1 MKKLLS
7 VLLVL
12 AMILSMAACGGKTT
26 EEPAAT
32 TPSGTSSS
40 STTPS
45 SSSSST
51 STPAATESTEPQI
64 LSMMYDVENTTLNY
78 LSSGKALEHKV
89 AAQIIDGL
97 IEFDNHSNVV
107 PAMAESWE
115 CSDDGLVW
123 TFHLRQ
129 GQYWY
134 DCSGNQVAEVT
145 AQDWVDGLRCV
156 ADPYNDSGT
165 YDQIKIVAG
174 VEDYYNGMI
183 DGTNPD
189 FNETV
194 GVKAIDN
201 YTLEYTLNRV
211 TPYFVPGL
219 AYTCWLPVY
228 GPLLEETMTT
238 DETTGL
244 PSYGFG
250 TSIDKIYSCGA
261 FILTEWEPQVKQ
273 TFVKN
278 ENNWDADRVYIDR
291 IEKTYNAESAT
302 LAPAMA
308 LRDEI
313 AFTEIST
320 DVIDEWK
327 SSHTDIL
334 SKGREDNM
342 WHYFYPFDFKPT
354 YDDEYRPEDWMRAAL
369 NENFRHS
376 IMSAF
381 DREYV
386 VQTTVDQEGYANLIQ
401 RSITP
406 AGSCYD
412 DDGVDFA
419 QNEAFNNIEANFFD
433 LAKAA
438 DYKAKAMEE
447 LSAQGVT
454 FPINVVVSYQS
465 GDTAMENQAVVVK
478 QMLEE
483 NLGTDY
489 IECVLWAGPSENFLS
504 QTRSAG
510 KYSFMRCN
518 WGADYIDP
526 QTWTDPFTGGRD
538 AETGYITGNSYNRMD
553 LFTDDDAFRYAY
565 NKIDTNSISNYT
577 EEFIASEGYAEMKAI
592 LNEYYE
598 LVQKGVDEGIDMNK
612 RFDYFAQAEALLIN
626 HAIVM
631 PCYIK
636 AATYQVTK
644 MNVFEGAYAACGY
657 ASYQYKGM
665 HLQDHYISMEEY
677 QANQASWANGDY

>member
-1 MKKLLS
+1 MKKILS

-32 TPSGTSSS
+32 TPSGTTSS
-40 STTPS
+40 
-45 SSSSST
+45 
-51 STPAATESTEPQI
+51 STPAASTGTSSTPAAAESTEPAVFT
-64 LSMMYDVENTTLNY
+64 MMYEVENTTLNY
-78 LSSGKALEHKV
+78 LASGKALEHKV
-89 AAQIIDGL
+89 AAQIVDGL
-97 IEFDNHSNVV
+97 VEFTNHSEVV

-123 TFHLRQ
+123 TFHIRQ

-134 DCSGNQVAEVT
+134 DCNGTQIAEVT
-145 AQDWVDGLRCV
+145 AQDWVDGLKAV

-174 VEDYYNGMI
+174 VEDFYNGMVE
-183 DGTNPD
+183 GTNPD

-194 GVKAIDN
+194 GVKAIDK

-211 TPYFVPGL
+211 TPYFIPGL
-219 AYTCWLPVY
+219 AYVCWLPVY
-228 GPLLEETMTT
+228 GPLVEETMTT

-244 PSYGFG
+244 PAYGFG
-250 TSIDKIYSCGA
+250 TSIDKIYSCGS

-291 IEKTYNAESAT
+291 IEKTYNAEAPT

-308 LRDEI
+308 LRDEVG
-313 AFTEIST
+313 FTEIST
-320 DVIDEWK
+320 DVVDDWK
-327 SSHTDIL
+327 ANHMDIL
-334 SKGREDNM
+334 SKSREDNA
-342 WHYFYPFDFKPT
+342 WHYFYLFDFKPT
-354 YDDEYRPEDWMRAAL
+354 YDDEYRPEDWMKAAL

-376 IMSAF
+376 LCSAF

-386 VQTTVDQEGYANLIQ
+386 VRTAVDPEGYANLLQ

-406 AGSCYD
+406 AGTSFSS
-412 DDGVDFA
+412 DGKDFN
-419 QNEAFNNIEANFFD
+419 QNKAFNKIEDNFFD

-465 GDTAMENQAVVVK
+465 GSTEMENQAVVVK

-526 QTWTDPFTGGRD
+526 QTWTDPFSGGRD
-538 AETGYITGNSYNRMD
+538 PETGYKVGCTYNRMD
-553 LFTDDDAFRYAY
+553 LMTDDEAFRYAF
-565 NKIDTNSISNYT
+565 NNIDTNSMSKYT
-577 EEFIASEGYAEMKAI
+577 EEIIASDGYKEMQAI
-592 LNEYYE
+592 LNEYYD
-598 LVQKGVDEGIDMNK
+598 LVDKGINEGIDMDT
-612 RFDYFAQAEALLIN
+612 RYDYFAQAEALLIN
-626 HAIVM
+626 HAVIL

-636 AATYQVTK
+636 PATYQVTK
-644 MNVFEGAYAACGY
+644 LNVFEGAWSACGY
-657 ASYQYKGM
+657 CSYQYKGM
-665 HLQDHYISMEEY
+665 HLLDHYVSMDEFL
-677 QANQASWANGDY
+677 ANQESFNNGDF

>member
-32 TPSGTSSS
+32 TPSGTTSS
-40 STTPS
+40 
-45 SSSSST
+45 
-51 STPAATESTEPQI
+51 STPAASTGTASTPAAAESTEPQV
-64 LSMMYDVENTTLNY
+64 LAMMYDVENTTLNY
-78 LSSGKALEHKV
+78 LTSGKAIEHKV
-89 AAQIIDGL
+89 AAQIVDGL
-97 IEFDNHSNVV
+97 VEFDNHSNIV

-134 DCSGNQVAEVT
+134 DCNGTQIAEVT
-145 AQDWVDGLRCV
+145 AQDWVDGLHAVC
-156 ADPYNDSGT
+156 DPYNDSGT
-165 YDQIKIVAG
+165 YDQVKIVAG
-174 VEDYYNGMI
+174 AEDFYNGVI
-183 DGTNPD
+183 EGSNPD

-194 GVKAIDN
+194 GVKAIDK

-211 TPYFVPGL
+211 TPYFIPGL
-219 AYTCWLPVY
+219 AYVCWLPVY
-228 GPLLEETMTT
+228 GPLIEETMTT

-244 PSYGFG
+244 PAYGFG
-250 TSIDKIYSCGA
+250 TTIDKIYSCGS

-291 IEKTYNAESAT
+291 IEKTYNSEAAT
-302 LAPAMA
+302 LAPTMA

-313 AFTEIST
+313 SFADIST
-320 DVIDEWK
+320 DVVDEWK
-327 SSHTDIL
+327 TNHMDIL
-334 SKGREDNM
+334 SKSREDNA
-342 WHYFYPFDFKPT
+342 WHYFFLFDFKPT
-354 YDDEYRPEDWMRAAL
+354 YDDEYKPEDWMRAAM

-376 IMSAF
+376 LVSAF
-381 DREYV
+381 NREYF
-386 VQTTVDQEGYANLIQ
+386 VQTTIDQDSYANLLQ

-412 DDGVDFA
+412 DDGVEFA
-419 QNEAFNNIEANFFD
+419 QNEAFDGVEANFYD
-433 LAKAA
+433 LTKAA
-438 DYKAKAMEE
+438 DYKAKAIEE
-447 LSAQGVT
+447 LTAEGVT
-454 FPINVVVSYQS
+454 FPITVIMTYQG
-465 GDTAMENQAVVVK
+465 GDTAGENQCVVAK

-489 IECVLWAGPSENFLS
+489 INCLIWAGPSENFLS

-510 KYSFMRCN
+510 KYSFWRWN

-526 QTWTDPFTGGRD
+526 QTWTDPFSGSRD
-538 AETGYITGNSYNRMD
+538 PESGYINGNSYNRMD
-553 LFTDDDAFRYAY
+553 LFTDDDAFRYQF
-565 NKIDTNSISNYT
+565 NNIETNSIKNYI
-577 EEFIASEGYAEMKAI
+577 EEFIASDDYAEMKAI
-592 LNEYYE
+592 LTEYYD
-598 LVQKGVDEGIDMNK
+598 LVQKGIAEGIDMNK

-636 AATYQVTK
+636 PAAYQVTK
-644 MNVFEGAYAACGY
+644 YNVFEGAWAACGY
-657 ASYQYKGM
+657 CSYQYKGI
-665 HLQDHYISMEEY
+665 HLQDHYISMDEFM
-677 QANQASWANGDY
+677 ANQESWANGDY